1 MTQELIAV
9 TQTALGDDAVATVN
23 ARDLHAFLEVGKV
36 FSEWIKDRIAQYGFV
51 EGQDY
56 AVEVP
61 VPENQTGRGG
71 DRRSRDYHI
80 SLDMAKELA
89 MVERNE
95 KGREARKYFIQCEKQ
110 LRSQVAIPQDEEEVA
125 RLYLAAVQEKKRL
138 QQRIAANVLVPRPAV
153 EETAEGIALQNI
165 KRTIAPYLS
174 VKVIA
179 HVLKY
184 FGQKRAIVQFGQHEN
199 AVVKP
204 FVREGIEQA
213 IQQFLTEAVKR
224 ISFSRKSVVLTHDCL
239 LGDEAQVSREDAIQ
253 YLGYTA
259 EQFED

>member
-9 TQTALGDDAVATVN
+9 TQAVLGDDAVATVN
-23 ARDLHAFLEVGKV
+23 ARDLHAFLEAGKT

-56 AVEVP
+56 AVT
-61 VPENQTGRGG
+61 NSKTGI
-71 DRRSRDYHI
+71 RRNVTQRDYHI

-89 MVERNE
+89 MVERND

-110 LRSQVAIPQDEEEVA
+110 LRGQVAIPQDEEEVA

-184 FGQKRAIVQFGQHEN
+184 FGQKRAIVQYGQHEN

-213 IQQFLTEAVKR
+213 IQQFLAEAAKR

-239 LGDEAQVSREDAIQ
+239 LGDEAQVPREDAIQ

-259 EQFED
+259 DQFED